1 MNHRPDSIRCVN
13 PRAVASSAVRAF
25 TLVEML
31 VAIGAIALVSIGLAA
46 VFQTVGKT
54 VTTGK
59 RVSALTQQ
67 AAVLESQMREDFENM
82 TRDGF
87 LVLRHQF
94 TIGNNGQFP
103 APIAVSRF
111 EGDPDA
117 ARPRRIDEI
126 LFFANGEYRTAR
138 EDLVP
143 GRTAKSRSARIYYG
157 HGQKANPQTPAQAQN
172 NQTDIH
178 YFTPWFAD
186 WFETAT
192 TSRLGETGGS
202 GINRYAS
209 TWNLA
214 RQATL
219 LIRPSTPS
227 DGGWPVDR
235 PKPIYPGDQ
244 YTASQLALNNLSSDS
259 TFQIAGQP
267 AANSI
272 FRSLNEMLPMVD
284 QQYGKNASRNFA
296 FFWDKDVSS
305 GGDFNVQGIT
315 PRAISGVVDIAAT
328 DLDEIAMVVNGSNY
342 SPGDKSNGASIFGPR
357 KISGIGVLEPP
368 IPLMNGFL
376 KNTGQ
381 SVPAFFR
388 SSYVTAVQP
397 ASQNSMSTTLARMQS
412 WMLNAMPA
420 PSGYHPTIW
429 NQDTGP
435 INNGDGLVGRLGF
448 RIRCEDVLPDV
459 RGTLDRF
466 TGRAVQTKRNDLLM
480 VGLSKIA
487 ANCSEF
493 VVEWSFGQTYPPN
506 TKANDPITG
515 KLTDFSNQT
524 IWYGR
529 TIYGANGQPT
539 GVYHYQRPGSLEP
552 YPQFPDSAL
561 GLDLSFKPYKG
572 DPDWSGVTTVA
583 DYVVPEWLV
592 HGVYK
597 RSHWGADKL
606 SLVSYFGYLDPT
618 YKKQNSTE
626 PPSIPWTWPKMIRV
640 TFTLADPADP
650 SIEQT
655 FQYVFDLPPGPK
667 L

>member
-1 MNHRPDSIRCVN
+1 M
-13 PRAVASSAVRAF
+13 ATSAGRAF

-94 TIGNNGQFP
+94 TIGGTNAQQDP
-103 APIAVSRF
+103 VPIAVSRYQ
-111 EGDPDA
+111 GDPVA
-117 ARPRRIDEI
+117 PRPRRIDEI

-138 EDLVP
+138 EDLIP

-157 HGQKANPQTPAQAQN
+157 HGQKASPVTPAQEQEN
-172 NQTDIH
+172 NSDIH
-178 YFTPWFAD
+178 YFSPWFAD
-186 WFETAT
+186 WFRASTS
-192 TSRLGETGGS
+192 SRLGETRGS
-202 GINRYAS
+202 GISRYAS
-209 TWNLA
+209 TWNLV

-219 LIRPSTPS
+219 LIRPTTPS

-235 PKPIYPGDQ
+235 PRPSFPGDP
-244 YTASQLALNNLSSDS
+244 YASGGQALTNLSSDS

-272 FRSLNEMLPMVD
+272 FRSLNEMLPMTD
-284 QQYGKNASRNFA
+284 RQYGGQVAKNFA
-296 FFWDKDVSS
+296 FFWDRDRSS
-305 GGDFNVQGIT
+305 GGDFNVQGVA
-315 PRAISGVVDIAAT
+315 PRSISGVVDIAST
-328 DLDEIAMVVNGSNY
+328 DLDEIAMVVNGSRY
-342 SPGDKSNGASIFGPR
+342 SPNDQKDGSFLFGPR
-357 KISGIGVLEPP
+357 TLQGIGVLEAP
-368 IPLMNGFL
+368 IPLMKGFVNGIMVNG
-376 KNTGQ
+376 KQ
-381 SVPAFFR
+381 VDPSVYQ

-397 ASQNSMSTTLARMQS
+397 RTQSAFSTTAARMQS

-429 NQDTGP
+429 NQDVSA
-435 INNGDGLVGRLGF
+435 INTGDGLQGRVGF

-466 TGRAVQTKRNDLLM
+466 TNRAVQTKRNDLLM

-539 GVYHYQRPGSLEP
+539 GVYHYQRPGSAEP

-561 GLDLSFKPYKG
+561 GLDLSYKPFKG
-572 DPDWSGVTTVA
+572 DPEWSGVSTIS

-597 RSHWGADKL
+597 RNIDGFDKL
-606 SLVSYFGYLDPT
+606 SLISYFGYLDPT
-618 YKKQNSTE
+618 YKKQNTNE
-626 PPSIPWTWPKMIRV
+626 PPSIPWAWPKMIRV
-640 TFTLADPADP
+640 TFTLADAADP